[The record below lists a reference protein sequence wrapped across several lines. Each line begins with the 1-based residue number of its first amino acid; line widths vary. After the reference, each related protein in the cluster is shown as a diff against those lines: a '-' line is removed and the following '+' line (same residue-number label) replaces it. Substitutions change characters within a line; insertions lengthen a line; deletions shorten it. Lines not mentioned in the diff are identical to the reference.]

1 MWLQTTIL
9 TFLFFPISLG
19 FGFFILSLASIRLIE
34 QSRLTRLQF
43 VLLGFVIGAPATS
56 TLAQLLSLVSA
67 SIEFHLGILLLI
79 SLIGLVVTWRF
90 WRPRAQDLPD
100 IAGWL
105 ALALPLAFITWWWSF
120 GAFSSFPFGDIGADV
135 HWIKTAQEYAET
147 GVLNPY
153 ASQSYGDLRS
163 ALAGALSGTFGL
175 DLLQFNWVY
184 RYFSILG
191 FLAAYYAVADSIFD
205 EPRRKWLAFFLAA
218 AGNVLGLL
226 TNGSVAVVG
235 SLVYLSVLLRS
246 RDTARPDRAPGT
258 SLSILLLA
266 AGGLI
271 AIVLAFLVNNNT
283 LMLALLLVI
292 SVFFNIL
299 NRSGKFGHDIATRAF
314 AGIAWPAALM
324 FGHRSSYLFIP
335 IAMASWLF
343 YVAIANFIA
352 EARPVA
358 VKTLRII
365 ALLLP
370 CICVSILVWVV
381 ATRLGYLQQPAVNA
395 NCLFSYVT
403 EVLIGRAIRHGDE
416 MFLGAGPDVAAL
428 EIGRVIGPFFAVG
441 ISLLLFW
448 YIGKRFMW
456 ASGSDRSA
464 GTARLLWSWIAGCAL
479 CIAALSGFPFFYRT
493 VFVTSGFFTIAAT
506 ELFRQM
512 LTDPG
517 PEAGKRRRVVGVVA
531 GISVAA
537 LVVGLYASSWGIY
550 YPYAA
555 YQAAFRVWEIAGLV
569 LVLIFA
575 ALTFAPS
582 HRTQVI
588 GLVAMI
594 GLGVALDHAGLA
606 ILLMPHTFGKPPG
619 PVSVVSHYDASD
631 LRADRWLHDNARKA
645 LLISD
650 PYTLGMAQA
659 ITGAP
664 AMYLFSN
671 LDTVNQA
678 TADRAKAAIS
688 AIEEPASKE
697 DKVRKTCV
705 SVAPFLRDLNQE
717 ALAQIRRPDIRVA
730 MLRPVR
736 PPRDDQDKVPPTV
749 DYEDASR
756 VWSGILPSSS
766 GWNVVAE
773 INPRTI
779 KWLHLD
785 TGQRLS
791 YFPPDQPLDSAI
803 VDSLKAGPFPVLF
816 FDGQNAIVLL
826 ECTDAGMNLTDTH

>member
-1 MWLQTTIL
+1 MWLQTTLL

-19 FGFFILSLASIRLIE
+19 VGLSLLSFASIALIR
-34 QSRLTRLQF
+34 QSGLTRLQF
-43 VLLGFVIGAPATS
+43 VLLGFAIGAPAAA
-56 TLAQLLSLVSA
+56 TLAQLLSLISA
-67 SIEFHLGILLLI
+67 DIQLHLAILTLI
-79 SLIGLVVTWRF
+79 SLIGLAATWTF
-90 WRPRAQDLPD
+90 WRPHAQDWTN
-100 IAGWL
+100 IAGWF
-105 ALALPLAFITWWWSF
+105 ALALPLAVITWWWSF

-135 HWIKTAQEYAET
+135 HWIKTAQEYADT

-191 FLAAYYAVADSIFD
+191 LLAAYYAIADSIFGD
-205 EPRRKWLAFFLAA
+205 RRRKWLAFFLAA
-218 AGNVLGLL
+218 AANVLGLL
-226 TNGSVAVVG
+226 TNGSMAVVG
-235 SLVYLSVLLRS
+235 SLVYLSVLLGS
-246 RDTARPDRAPGT
+246 RDTMRPHQAPGT
-258 SLSILLLA
+258 SSSFLLPA
-266 AGGLI
+266 AGGVV
-271 AIVLAFLVNNNT
+271 AVVLAFLVNNNA

-299 NRSGKFGHDIATRAF
+299 NRSGKFGHDMATRAF

-324 FGHRSSYLFIP
+324 FAHRSSYLFIP
-335 IAMASWLF
+335 IAIASWLF
-343 YVAIANFIA
+343 YVVAANFIA
-352 EARPVA
+352 EGKPVIA
-358 VKTLRII
+358 KTLRIV

-370 CICVSILVWVV
+370 CVCILILVWIV
-381 ATRLGYLQQPAVNA
+381 ATRLGYLQQPTVNA
-395 NCLFSYVT
+395 SRLFSYVT
-403 EVLIGRAIRHGDE
+403 KVLIGRAIRHGDE
-416 MFLGAGPDVAAL
+416 MSLGAGPDVAAL
-428 EIGRVIGPFFAVG
+428 EIGRGIGPFLAVG
-441 ISLLLFW
+441 TGLLLCW
-448 YIGKRFMW
+448 YIVQGSMW
-456 ASGSDRSA
+456 ASADSDRRA

-479 CIAALSGFPFFYRT
+479 CIVALSGFPFLYRT
-493 VFVTSGFFTIAAT
+493 VSVTSILFIIAAT
-506 ELFRQM
+506 ELCLQM

-517 PEAGKRRRVVGVVA
+517 VETGKRRRVVGVVA

-537 LVVGLYASSWGIY
+537 LVVGLYASGWGIY
-550 YPYAA
+550 YPHTA

-575 ALTFAPS
+575 ALTFAHS
-582 HRTQVI
+582 RRTQVL

-631 LRADRWLHDNARKA
+631 LKADRWLRDNARKA

-659 ITGAP
+659 ITGSP

-678 TADRAKAAIS
+678 IAERAKVAIS
-688 AIEEPASKE
+688 AIVEPASKE
-697 DKVRKTCV
+697 GKAGKTCV
-705 SVAPFLRDLNQE
+705 SIASLLRDLNQE
-717 ALAQIRRPDIRVA
+717 ALAQIKREDLPVA

-736 PPRDDQDKVPPTV
+736 PPDEEDKTLPTIEVQD
-749 DYEDASR
+749 AAR

-766 GWNVVAE
+766 GWNVVAA

-785 TGQRLS
+785 AGQRLS
-791 YFPPDQPLDSAI
+791 YFPSDEPLDSGI

-826 ECTDAGMNLTDTH
+826 ECTNAGMNLTNSR